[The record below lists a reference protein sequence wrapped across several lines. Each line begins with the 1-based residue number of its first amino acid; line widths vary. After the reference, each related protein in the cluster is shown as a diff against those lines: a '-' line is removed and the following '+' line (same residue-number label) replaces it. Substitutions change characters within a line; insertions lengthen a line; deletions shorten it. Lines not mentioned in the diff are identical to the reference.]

1 MSSSSSSI
9 DQQFVAYIVKALV
22 THPEDVVVERTVD
35 ERGVLLQLKVNPIDL
50 GRVIGRNGSTAQSIR
65 SLLRTL
71 GLNNDARYNLK
82 IVDVDRID
90 DAESSDQSSSNNN
103 VDDDESDESVDKSS
117 DRVKNTR
124 KELADLDDLDI

>member
-22 THPEDVVVERTVD
+22 THPDDVVVERTVD
-35 ERGVLLQLKVNPIDL
+35 ERGVLLQLKVNPVDL

-82 IVDVDRID
+82 IVDVDRVEGGP
-90 DAESSDQSSSNNN
+90 ESDEGSSNNN
-103 VDDDESDESVDKSS
+103 MENEYSEEAVDNSS
-117 DRVKNTR
+117 DRTKATR
-124 KELADLDDLDI
+124 KELAELDDLDI

>member
-1 MSSSSSSI
+1 MSNSI

-35 ERGVLLQLKVNPIDL
+35 ERGVLLQLKVNPVDL

-82 IVDVDRID
+82 IVDVDRVEVGENVAQNSSNDNDI
-90 DAESSDQSSSNNN
+90 ESSSEET
-103 VDDDESDESVDKSS
+103 VDNSS
-117 DRVKNTR
+117 DRVKTTR